1 MLFYRVCHRDRTSG
15 PPGEEVY
22 AGPYNGH
29 GINSYRLRRM
39 GWAHVDDGHPD
50 VYEDVFARVLDHRPD
65 IDPYDY
71 VCGFAGPDDYRSW
84 FYGYRSF
91 LRHMGFVLR
100 TYDVP
105 SSAMFVGE
113 KQAACHRGAIYK
125 AELAGAYRTKVLR

>member
-1 MLFYRVCHRDRTSG
+1 
-15 PPGEEVY
+15 
-22 AGPYNGH
+22 
-29 GINSYRLRRM
+29 M
-39 GWAHVDDGHPD
+39 GWAHDDDCLPD
-50 VYEDVFARVLDHRPD
+50 VSDDVFVWVLDYRPEMLLT
-65 IDPYDY
+65 DY

-113 KQAACHRGAIYK
+113 KQAACYRGAIYK